1 MNSKTP
7 SIVPRFLIGE
17 HVYLRPMES
26 GDLGYIQTWA
36 NDPEI
41 RGLIGQVRPMSRAKA
56 EEFYERVKSDD
67 QRVWFIL
74 ALKEDDRVI
83 GEAGLLRM
91 FPAWRT
97 TDLSIIIGEREAWGK
112 GYGTE
117 AINLLLD
124 YAFGYLNFHRV
135 AVGVVGFNEAAL
147 RFYERVGFRREG
159 IQRDGYY
166 YGHKYHDFV
175 MMSILENEYRA
186 LRGGRLRGW
195 ASDRDSICVYR

>member
-1 MNSKTP
+1 MKESNKTT
-7 SIVPRFLIGE
+7 IVPKFLAGK
-17 HVYLRPMES
+17 HVYLRPLDRI
-26 GDLGYIQTWA
+26 DLTYIQKWS

-41 RGLIGQVRPMSRAKA
+41 RGLTGEVRPMSLAKV

-67 QRVWFIL
+67 QRVWFII
-74 ALKEDDRVI
+74 ALQEDDRVI

-97 TDLSIIIGEREAWGK
+97 TDLSIIIGEKETWGK

-135 AVGVVGFNEAAL
+135 AIGVICLNEAAL
-147 RFYERVGFRREG
+147 GFYEKVGFRKEGVQRE
-159 IQRDGYY
+159 GYY
-166 YGHKYHDFV
+166 YNHAYYDFV
-175 MMSILENEYRA
+175 MMSILEDEYRA
-186 LRGGRLRGW
+186 LREENSGE
-195 ASDRDSICVYR
+195 

>member
-1 MNSKTP
+1 MEGSIDRED
-7 SIVPRFLIGE
+7 IVPRFLIGE
-17 HVYLRPMES
+17 HVYLRPLDA
-26 GDLGYIQTWA
+26 GDLMYIQKWA
-36 NDPEI
+36 NDPGI

-56 EEFYERVKSDD
+56 EAFYAQVKSDD
-67 QRVWFIL
+67 HRVWFIV
-74 ALKEDDRVI
+74 ALKEDNRVI

-147 RFYERVGFRREG
+147 RFYEKVGFRREG

-166 YGHKYHDFV
+166 YDHKYHDFV

-186 LRGGRLRGW
+186 LRGEIER
-195 ASDRDSICVYR
+195 

>member
-1 MNSKTP
+1 VCEKDESV
-7 SIVPRFLIGE
+7 SDACRFLIGKR
-17 HVYLRPMES
+17 VYLRPLEKR
-26 GDLGYIQTWA
+26 DLPYIQKWS

-41 RGLIGQVRPMSRAKA
+41 RGLIGETRPMSKFEA
-56 EEFYERVKSDD
+56 EAFYERVKSDD
-67 QRVWFIL
+67 HRVWWFIV
-74 ALKEDDRVI
+74 ALRENDRPI

-97 TDLSIIIGEREAWGK
+97 TDLSIIIGERDAWGK

-147 RFYERVGFRREG
+147 RFYEKVGFCREG

-166 YGHKYHDFV
+166 YAHQYHDFV
-175 MMSILENEYRA
+175 MMSILEDEYRET
-186 LRGGRLRGW
+186 LGV
-195 ASDRDSICVYR
+195 SEDP